1 MLPKPDT
8 CRGCPFY
15 GTGRGFVPDELRPV
29 PVLVLGQAPGSHEE
43 AGERLVARAGKVK
56 RWEPAA
62 PAPFLGD
69 AGYDLGRTYLPL
81 AGLTRDDV
89 SLCSVVRCRV
99 GHGGPLPPLTHTAV
113 RQAIQHCQQRHF
125 SIDKTRISA
134 LQITTECT
142 CGHRPERHSLVSRL
156 AGGRG
161 LFHLGETQHTGM
173 GTTDGQRMLD
183 RQGCDEQG
191 SEHSRGQSDGAESTE
206 KSEVEANVASA
217 RDRLSGGGLDDDPLP
232 ADGAAPQGEDSR
244 SVETLASGPSG
255 EGPRGACVECE
266 CATYSRRPA
275 TASTTDG
282 ARVIVTL
289 NKWPLWAATGEDGGD
304 PPPYGISRKVGG
316 WRGWT
321 LPYSPFMR
329 QALPHIWTP
338 NSSTSGVGC
347 VYVSLHP
354 ASIYESPWMKPAAMR
369 DWQKLGELLAGRWPR
384 PLPPVERT
392 MARWPDEF
400 AYDTEF
406 YEHAGRQ
413 VLTRW
418 SASDGERVWV
428 VEASEPHPPHLNR
441 NYHVVLHQADA
452 DVDTLEGTL
461 GPRYSLDDTMYAHAA
476 LHAELAH
483 DLDFLGS
490 LYARTNRW
498 KHLVRTNPVVYS
510 AGDAL
515 GTWDVWRALRA
526 ELARDHDT
534 RRVYETCLLP
544 LLPIVARARRMGIR
558 VEQKRAEASVRALRE
573 AQRVLQL
580 GAMAAAGWP
589 LSLSSA
595 KQVTTHLYDVE
606 GL

>member
-89 SLCSVVRCRV
+89 SLCSVVRCGV
-99 GHGGPLPPLTHTAV
+99 GHGGPLPPITHTAV
-113 RQAIQHCQQRHF
+113 RRAIQHCQRAHF
-125 SIDKTRISA
+125 APPAETRVVIA
-134 LQITTECT
+134 
-142 CGHRPERHSLVSRL
+142 
-156 AGGRG
+156 
-161 LFHLGETQHTGM
+161 LGE
-173 GTTDGQRMLD
+173 
-183 RQGCDEQG
+183 
-191 SEHSRGQSDGAESTE
+191 
-206 KSEVEANVASA
+206 
-217 RDRLSGGGLDDDPLP
+217 
-232 ADGAAPQGEDSR
+232 
-244 SVETLASGPSG
+244 
-255 EGPRGACVECE
+255 
-266 CATYSRRPA
+266 
-275 TASTTDG
+275 
-282 ARVIVTL
+282 
-289 NKWPLWAATGEDGGD
+289 WPLWAATGEDGGD

-329 QALPHIWTP
+329 QALPNIWTP